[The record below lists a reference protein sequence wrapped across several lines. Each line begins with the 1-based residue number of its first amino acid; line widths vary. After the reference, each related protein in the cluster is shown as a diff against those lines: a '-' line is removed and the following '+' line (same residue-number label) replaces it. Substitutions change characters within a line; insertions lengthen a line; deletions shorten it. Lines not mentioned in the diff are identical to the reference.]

1 MYLIQVHDKDI
12 YNTTPSHLPWGC
24 VIGGLLSLIT
34 LLYIVTVYMYTCTSQ
49 VSLADSVT
57 RHE

>member
-12 YNTTPSHLPWGC
+12 YNTTHSHLPWGC

-34 LLYIVTVYMYTCTSQ
+34 LLYIVTCQLVYMYKVRSAWQ
-49 VSLADSVT
+49 IL
-57 RHE
+57 